1 MQLFWNTSC
10 IDKYK
15 SCKDRYEE
23 KERFDLDKSIPQ
35 KILEEIMLYLIVC
48 GVFYLIVGNLMVNY
62 IPVLGIALVS
72 GTVIKYVIAYM
83 KKNRKTD
90 KQ

>member
-1 MQLFWNTSC
+1 MLLFLYTRY

-23 KERFDLDKSIPQ
+23 KERLDLDKSIPQ

-48 GVFYLIVGNLMVNY
+48 GVFYLIVGNSIVSY
-62 IPVLGIALVS
+62 IPVLVIALVS
-72 GTVIKYVIAYM
+72 GTVIKYVLAYM
-83 KKNRKTD
+83 KKKQKTD
-90 KQ
+90 K